1 MLRTSIL
8 ALAVLLGAGA
18 ARAQVAV
25 TDDTIRYSI
34 GWDNPAS
41 QLYAV
46 RVTAAADGEPVMFSL
61 PAWRPGRYILQ
72 NYAANVQ
79 GVRAEGPDGRPLE
92 VEWLDLDSWRVEPDG
107 ARTVTL
113 VYDYYAVTFD
123 AGSSTLRPEVAYFNP
138 VNLFPWVEDRLDH
151 PVTLTIGAP
160 AGWAVATQLAPAVG
174 GNERVFVAPDYHRLA
189 DSPTIAAPELT
200 DWEFEVDGV
209 PYHAVFRGRLDLGPR
224 TQEQVV
230 ADLAALSREEV
241 AIFGSTP
248 FEEYWHLYQLVPY
261 PFGHAVE
268 HEASA
273 SYVLSDNLF
282 QTDEGYVG
290 FLSVTAHELFHAW
303 NVKRIR
309 PAALWPYDYSAPQL
323 TRLHWVTEGV
333 TAYYDMLVLARAGL
347 IPPEAYY
354 ESVAGNIQALQ
365 SSPGRK
371 TTSASLASLTSW
383 FSGYGS
389 GNPNQSISFY
399 TKGALLG
406 LLLDLR
412 IRDATDGER
421 SLDDVLRWLWE
432 EYYLEDRGYPED
444 GFQAAVEAV
453 AGRSFEEFFARYV
466 HGTEELPYDST
477 LAIVGLGAREE
488 ADPARPA
495 STLGLRTGTEDG
507 KLVVT
512 NVLPA
517 SPALEAGLMRDDVLV
532 AIGGDPVGAAEEVQ
546 QALAER
552 APGEAVEITIERQG
566 ERQTVS
572 ATLAGG
578 GNLRWRVVPV
588 ANPTERQVRL
598 RDAWLAS
605 AAAAPREGSRTRTG
619 SVATAFPSR

>member
-1 MLRTSIL
+1 MLRISIL
-8 ALAVLLGAGA
+8 VLAVLVGAGA
-18 ARAQVAV
+18 APAQVAV
-25 TDDTIRYSI
+25 TDDMIRYSI

-41 QLYAV
+41 QLYTV
-46 RVTAAADGEPVMFSL
+46 RVTAAAGGGPVAFSL

-79 GVRAEGPDGRPLE
+79 AVRAEGPNGRPLA
-92 VEWLDLDSWRVEPDG
+92 VERVDLDTWRVEPDG
-107 ARTVTL
+107 AGAVTL
-113 VYDYYAVTFD
+113 AYDYYATTFD
-123 AGSSTLRPEVAYFNP
+123 AGSSTLRPDVAYFNP
-138 VNLFPWVEDRLDH
+138 VNLLPWVEGRMDR
-151 PVTLTIGAP
+151 PASLTIDVP
-160 AGWAVATQLAPAVG
+160 EGWAVATQLTPATG
-174 GNERVFVAPDYHRLA
+174 GNGRVYVAPDYHRLV
-189 DSPTIAAPELT
+189 DSPTIAAPELV

-209 PYHAVFRGRLDLGPR
+209 TYHAIFRGHLDLGAR
-224 TQEQVV
+224 TREEVV
-230 ADLAALSREEV
+230 ADLAALTREEV
-241 AIFGSTP
+241 GIFGVAP
-248 FEEYWHLYQLVPY
+248 FDEYWHLYQLVPY

-273 SYVLSDNLF
+273 SYVLSDNAF
-282 QTDEGYVG
+282 RSDDAYMG

-309 PAALWPYDYSAPQL
+309 PAALWPYDYSTPQL

-333 TAYYDMLVLARAGL
+333 TSYYETLVLVRAGL
-347 IPPEAYY
+347 VPPETYY
-354 ESVAGNIQALQ
+354 GFVADNIQGLQ

-371 TTSASLASLTSW
+371 VTSASLASLTSW
-383 FSGYGS
+383 FSGYGG

-421 SLDDVLRWLWE
+421 GLDDVMRRLWE

-453 AGRSFEEFFARYV
+453 AGRSFEEFFARYAD
-466 HGTEELPYDST
+466 GTEELPYDST
-477 LAIVGLGAREE
+477 LAIVGLVAREE

-495 STLGLRTGTEDG
+495 ATLGIQTGTQNG
-507 KLVVT
+507 ALVVT

-517 SPALEAGLMRDDVLV
+517 GPALQAGLMRDDVLV
-532 AIGGDPVGAAEEVQ
+532 AIGGDAVGTSEEVQ

-552 APGEAVEITIERQG
+552 APGDTVEITIERRG
-566 ERQTVS
+566 ERRTLS

-578 GNLRWRVVPV
+578 GNLRWRIEAIPD
-588 ANPTERQVRL
+588 PTERQIRL
-598 RDAWLAS
+598 RAGWLAS
-605 AAAAPREGSRTRTG
+605 
-619 SVATAFPSR
+619 TAGGG

>member
-1 MLRTSIL
+1 MLRISIL
-8 ALAVLLGAGA
+8 ALAVLLGAGT

-41 QLYAV
+41 QLYAI
-46 RVTAAADGEPVMFSL
+46 RVTAAAHGEPVVFSL

-72 NYAANVQ
+72 NYASNVQ
-79 GVRAEGPDGRPLE
+79 AVRAEGPDGRPLE
-92 VEWLDLDSWRVEPDG
+92 LERLDLDTWRVEPDG
-107 ARTVTL
+107 AGAVTL
-113 VYDYYAVTFD
+113 AYDYYAMTFD
-123 AGSSTLRPEVAYFNP
+123 AGSSTLRPDVAYFNP
-138 VNLFPWVEDRLDH
+138 VNLLPWVEGRMDR
-151 PVTLTIGAP
+151 PATLTIEAP
-160 AGWAVATQLAPAVG
+160 AGWAVATQLAPAAG
-174 GNERVFVAPDYHRLA
+174 GDGRVFVAPDYHRLA
-189 DSPTIAAPELT
+189 DSPTIAAPELA
-200 DWEFEVDGV
+200 DWEFEVEGV
-209 PYHAVFRGRLDLGPR
+209 PYHAVFRGRLDLGER
-224 TQEQVV
+224 TREGIV
-230 ADLAALSREEV
+230 ADLAALTREEV
-241 AIFGSTP
+241 GIFGVTP
-248 FEEYWHLYQLVPY
+248 FDEYWHLYQLVPY

-282 QTDEGYVG
+282 RTGQGYMG

-333 TAYYDMLVLARAGL
+333 TSYYDTLVLARAGL

-354 ESVAGNIQALQ
+354 EAVAGNIEGLQ

-371 TTSASLASLTSW
+371 VTSASLASLTSW

-421 SLDDVLRWLWE
+421 GLDDVMRRLWE

-453 AGRSFEEFFARYV
+453 AGRSFDDFFARYV
-466 HGTEELPYDST
+466 DGTEELPYDST
-477 LAIVGLGAREE
+477 LAVVGLTAREE
-488 ADPARPA
+488 ADPSRPA
-495 STLGLRTGTEDG
+495 STLGLQTGTEDG
-507 KLVVT
+507 ALVVT

-517 SPALEAGLMRDDVLV
+517 GPALQAGLMRDDVLV
-532 AIGGDPVGAAEEVQ
+532 AIGGDAVGTGEEVR
-546 QALAER
+546 QAVAER
-552 APGEAVEITIERQG
+552 APGETVEITIERRG
-566 ERQTVS
+566 ERRTLS

-578 GNLRWRVVPV
+578 GNLQWRVVPV
-588 ANPTERQVRL
+588 ASPTERQIRL
-598 RDAWLAS
+598 REGWLAS
-605 AAAAPREGSRTRTG
+605 VAAGR
-619 SVATAFPSR
+619 